1 MFNKI
6 IKLDK
11 VKEYTTFSAAT
22 NYRKMKKGEFP
33 KQVKLSSRSS
43 GWVEDEV
50 LGYVENCINNR

>member
-22 NYRKMKKGEFP
+22 IYRKMKKGEFP